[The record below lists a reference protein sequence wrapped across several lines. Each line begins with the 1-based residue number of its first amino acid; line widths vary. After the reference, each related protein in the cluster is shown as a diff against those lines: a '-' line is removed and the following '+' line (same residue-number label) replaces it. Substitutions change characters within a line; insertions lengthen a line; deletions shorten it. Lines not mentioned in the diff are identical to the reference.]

1 MSVRRT
7 ILLAVVLY
15 LSADYCD
22 PSIPGVFSFG
32 TESFFVES
40 VDSRSGARPV
50 LPVNIATLRARD
62 TITPLRA
69 LAPIPTHARTEH
81 RPYAPR
87 AQILIGPPATPA
99 ADEDH

>member
-40 VDSRSGARPV
+40 VDSRSGVRPV
-50 LPVNIATLRARD
+50 LPVNIATVRARH
-62 TITPLRA
+62 TITPLRTLVPMPA
-69 LAPIPTHARTEH
+69 HARAEH

-87 AQILIGPPATPA
+87 AHVLIAPPATPA